1 MLNNLLQI
9 HLKSLKRSNSKNRT
23 TTGDLIGNKIADR
36 ITKVSKTSPKNTS
49 ETKEEEILRERFIT
63 PRLKHKIINDLRL
76 KEQNY

>member
-23 TTGDLIGNKIADR
+23 TTGDFIGNKIADR

-76 KEQNY
+76 KEENY